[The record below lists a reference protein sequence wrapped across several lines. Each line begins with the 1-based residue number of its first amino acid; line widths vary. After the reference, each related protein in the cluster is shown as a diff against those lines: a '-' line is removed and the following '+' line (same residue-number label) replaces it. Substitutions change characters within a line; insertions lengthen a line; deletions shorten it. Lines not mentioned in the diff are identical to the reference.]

1 MDLEGWKMKPNINH
15 NIETDLQNKPHIEET
30 ILTETRAYNKYSA
43 EEKTE
48 LNRSS
53 KKIDFNKDRTP
64 RDSKYSQ
71 RTDDRTSNN
80 RSLTKYKYKIKSEKP
95 EKRKQRHYSSSSN
108 D

>member
-1 MDLEGWKMKPNINH
+1 MEDETKYKPQYRDRSPEQTSHRRDDSHRN
-15 NIETDLQNKPHIEET
+15 
-30 ILTETRAYNKYSA
+30 RAYDKYSA

>member
-1 MDLEGWKMKPNINH
+1 MEDETKYKPQYRDRSPEQTSHGRDDSHRN
-15 NIETDLQNKPHIEET
+15 
-30 ILTETRAYNKYSA
+30 RAYNKYSA

-64 RDSKYSQ
+64 RHSKYSQ

-80 RSLTKYKYKIKSEKP
+80 RSQYNNRININTK
-95 EKRKQRHYSSSSN
+95 
-108 D
+108 